1 MRYEASAPAHCT
13 GRTPANPGGA
23 LRNPGGGVRKGPSMP
38 LEQCLTLRC
47 RPSRSSA
54 IFGSRWPRSR
64 WTALPWI
71 ALGLSLSLPSAAQQ
85 GTGGSGTGGSSS
97 GAGGSG
103 TGGSGT
109 GGSGTGGSGTGG
121 SSMAGASGSGG
132 AEAVPADCIPAPPDE
147 CTDRCP
153 TFYTC
158 PTETDAGDPALY
170 YSVDG
175 QRFDCDGLKCESAA
189 SQLQDYCCQRGK
201 FAPSG
206 DDGGGCALAP
216 HRGAAPA
223 GTTASGSPPSGT
235 ANVGALLGVALGLL
249 RRRRSRRPQ

>member
-1 MRYEASAPAHCT
+1 
-13 GRTPANPGGA
+13 
-23 LRNPGGGVRKGPSMP
+23 MP
-38 LEQCLTLRC
+38 PEQSLTLRC
-47 RPSRSSA
+47 RPSWSRT
-54 IFGSRWPRSR
+54 IFGSRWLRSR

-103 TGGSGT
+103 TGGSGGSGT
-109 GGSGTGGSGTGG
+109 GGSGGSGTGG
-121 SSMAGASGSGG
+121 SSMAGSGG

-175 QRFDCDGLKCESAA
+175 QRFDCDGLKCETAA
-189 SQLQDYCCQRGK
+189 TQLQDYCCQRGK

-216 HRGAAPA
+216 HPGAAPA
-223 GTTASGSPPSGT
+223 GTTSSGT
-235 ANVGALLGVALGLL
+235 LSSGAANLWVCLGVGLGLL
-249 RRRRSRRPQ
+249 QERRRRRPQWGREALDVIVLDAQRQ